1 MSKPRMLSR
10 AGLVAGMC
18 GIALSVLAVP
28 QASAHHGWSEFD
40 TTRAYYLS
48 GELTNVRWGSPHV
61 EVTIQV
67 EKTAVPQGWA
77 DREIPQDVEAMGTRD
92 TMKATRPYDGGRK
105 ELHLVL
111 APPETLRGWGF
122 DRRLEA
128 GETLEAVGFLSRD
141 HDDELR
147 PELIF
152 LENGQAVRQRLLSLP
167 DKPVPPGASGESATG
182 SGGDGRQGSSATGQA
197 ADSGSSS
204 AVVWTVTGAV
214 AVLVVAGGA
223 VYVRRR
229 STEQ

>member
-1 MSKPRMLSR
+1 M
-10 AGLVAGMC
+10 
-18 GIALSVLAVP
+18 ALSVLAVP

-67 EKTAVPQGWA
+67 ERTAVPQGWA
-77 DREIPQDVEAMGTRD
+77 DREIPQDAEAMGTRD

-105 ELHLVL
+105 ELNLVL
-111 APPETLRGWGF
+111 APPETLREWGL
-122 DRRLEA
+122 DRRLET
-128 GETLEAVGFLSRD
+128 GESLEAVGFLSRD

-147 PELIF
+147 PELIY
-152 LENGQAVRQRLLSLP
+152 LENGQAVRQRLLALP
-167 DKPVPPGASGESATG
+167 DKPVPPGGSDESSTDTG
-182 SGGDGRQGSSATGQA
+182 DQQSSSATEQA
-197 ADSGSSS
+197 SDSGTSS

-223 VYVRRR
+223 VYLRRR
-229 STEQ
+229 STGQ